1 MQQGRTLA
9 RRRDAR
15 RRPLSDSVVEPLAT
29 PWISKR
35 DVIRRIAEAI
45 GQPEAVFYDA
55 AGCTSAI
62 AEQAELLRIWDG
74 LTDPA
79 DRRKVLTFAQ
89 AVASGRSQAL
99 P

>member
-1 MQQGRTLA
+1 M
-9 RRRDAR
+9 
-15 RRPLSDSVVEPLAT
+15 SDSVVEPLAT

-45 GQPEAVFYDA
+45 GQPETVFYAA

-79 DRRKVLTFAQ
+79 DRRKVLTFVQ